1 MSRRRLAVLLIAFAT
16 VVVTQS
22 SVQAERRTFTAIY
35 VKDMHCSTCAKK
47 IASKLYAVSGVL
59 EVRANVEKDVAFVTP
74 QRSKSLS
81 PKALWT
87 AVEQAGHVV
96 VKLSGPAGVF
106 TTKPTR

>member
-1 MSRRRLAVLLIAFAT
+1 MFRKSSLVFLLALAFLMIA
-16 VVVTQS
+16 QS
-22 SVQAERRTFTAIY
+22 SALAERRDFTAIY
-35 VKDMHCSTCAKK
+35 VKDMHCSNCAKK

-74 QRSKSLS
+74 QRSKKLS

-96 VKLSGPAGVF
+96 VKLSGPSGVF